1 MTQAWFWPE
10 LAPPLNAT
18 ATPTCHKYFN
28 YQNRQSVMDILEQKV
43 ELQKLINALIE
54 LGEDKEELE
63 LWQIFFDALNE
74 EEREKLMQ
82 NLIKEKKQ
90 LEDLKKKNS

>member
-1 MTQAWFWPE
+1 
-10 LAPPLNAT
+10 
-18 ATPTCHKYFN
+18 
-28 YQNRQSVMDILEQKV
+28 MDILEQKV

-63 LWQIFFDALNE
+63 LWQSFFDALNE

-90 LEDLKKKNS
+90 LEDLKKKKPA

>member
-1 MTQAWFWPE
+1 
-10 LAPPLNAT
+10 
-18 ATPTCHKYFN
+18 
-28 YQNRQSVMDILEQKV
+28 MDILEQKI
-43 ELQKLINALIE
+43 ELQKLINSLIE

-63 LWQIFFDALNE
+63 LWQSFFDVLNE

-90 LEDLKKKNS
+90 LEDLKKKTA